1 MVENRD
7 KIWTR
12 DFVTVFAVNFVM
24 SMGQF
29 MINTLLPKYTYHLG
43 GDASVV
49 GMVTGIFAVTALGI
63 RPVAGPAMDYF
74 RKNRLLTLSIGVIT
88 LSYACF
94 GFAGGIPMLVAAR
107 LLHGIGIGMTAPLC
121 LALVTNNLPIGKVAS
136 GLGIFSLGTAIAS
149 AFGPS
154 VGLKLADSIGYSDT
168 FLIST
173 ALMAVCFGLS
183 LRIRADIP
191 ERAGRFKISLN
202 QIVAPEVILPTLVI
216 FLQMI
221 SFSSLN
227 SFIAIYGGLTDV
239 ADIGL
244 YFTASAVCL
253 ILIRPFSGRIA
264 DRFGLDKL
272 IIPGLFIFAGALVL
286 TSFCNTLPMFI
297 LTGAVT
303 ALGYGI
309 SEPMIQTMNMQL
321 VPKERRGAAG
331 NTNFLG
337 VDVGMLIGPS
347 IAGFIITG
355 VQKTTGDE
363 LLGYRVMYRAMVLPV
378 VAAVVLFMLNRKKLL
393 TRIKALSGG

>member
-1 MVENRD
+1 
-7 KIWTR
+7 
-12 DFVTVFAVNFVM
+12 
-24 SMGQF
+24 
-29 MINTLLPKYTYHLG
+29 
-43 GDASVV
+43 
-49 GMVTGIFAVTALGI
+49 
-63 RPVAGPAMDYF
+63 
-74 RKNRLLTLSIGVIT
+74 
-88 LSYACF
+88 
-94 GFAGGIPMLVAAR
+94 
-107 LLHGIGIGMTAPLC
+107 
-121 LALVTNNLPIGKVAS
+121 
-136 GLGIFSLGTAIAS
+136 
-149 AFGPS
+149 
-154 VGLKLADSIGYSDT
+154 
-168 FLIST
+168 
-173 ALMAVCFGLS
+173 
-183 LRIRADIP
+183 
-191 ERAGRFKISLN
+191 
-202 QIVAPEVILPTLVI
+202 
-216 FLQMI
+216 
-221 SFSSLN
+221 
-227 SFIAIYGGLTDV
+227 TDV

-321 VPKERRGAAG
+321 VPKERRGSAG